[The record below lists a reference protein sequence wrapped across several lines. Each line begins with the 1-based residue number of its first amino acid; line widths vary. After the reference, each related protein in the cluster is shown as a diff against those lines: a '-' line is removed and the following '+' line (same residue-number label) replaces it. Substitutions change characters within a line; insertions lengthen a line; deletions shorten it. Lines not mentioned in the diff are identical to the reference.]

1 MPRLERLTAAHAP
14 ALLEFERAEREWF
27 ARWVP
32 DRGDPYF
39 TAEGF
44 AARHAA
50 LLAEQ
55 DAGVCRFHVLLDNDG
70 HTVLGRFNLM
80 DLVPGEDA
88 EPGYRLARRA
98 TGRGLATSAV
108 RELCV
113 LARASLGLTRVWA
126 DTDTGNT
133 ASRALLA
140 RGIRPRRT
148 GRPERKTRA
157 AAYPFAVTS
166 RPVARPGRSVVVP
179 RRPSAVLDRHGA
191 SAGERC
197 RHPPPPHAAAP
208 PQAGSPAPP
217 RPAPRPCRSGAP
229 PAPRAGV
236 LRSSPPPRA
245 VRAGCS
251 YPCPASRDAHRAPPR
266 APRTRL
272 PAASCRTRPVSHPG
286 LTPRHT

>member
-14 ALLEFERAEREWF
+14 ALLEFERAERGWF

-32 DRGDPYF
+32 DRGDSYF

-44 AARHAA
+44 AARHAV

-88 EPGYRLARRA
+88 ELGYRLARRA
-98 TGRGLATSAV
+98 AGRGLATSAV

-140 RGIRPRRT
+140 RAGFGP
-148 GRPERKTRA
+148 G
-157 AAYPFAVTS
+157 V
-166 RPVARPGRSVVVP
+166 PV
-179 RRPSAVLDRHGA
+179 DRNGK
-191 SAGERC
+191 
-197 RHPPPPHAAAP
+197 P
-208 PQAGSPAPP
+208 
-217 RPAPRPCRSGAP
+217 
-229 PAPRAGV
+229 V
-236 LRSSPPPRA
+236 LR
-245 VRAGCS
+245 
-251 YPCPASRDAHRAPPR
+251 H
-266 APRTRL
+266 TRSL
-272 PAASCRTRPVSHPG
+272 
-286 LTPRHT
+286 